1 MYSHSDNTSQHIQQ
15 QLLALCQTQCGTSQI
30 DISPLPG
37 AGSQRRYFRL
47 TPQGQPSMIGTYGA
61 NVAENAAF
69 LYLSRHFKALNLCVP
84 DIYAVSACGQFYLQQ
99 DFGSIALL
107 DILVNP
113 ERYQGYNSVAL
124 THLALEHLAQVQQ
137 KGAFG
142 LDSQRLF
149 PIARVDSTALMW
161 DFNYFKYSFLRIA
174 VPELDEPALEADFQ
188 TLTRLLLERTLWGF
202 QYRDFQSRNIMLP
215 DAQTLAFIDYQ
226 GGRIGPLLYD
236 AASFLYQARAGFTPE
251 QRQQLLVHYL
261 DCLELTPPITRQMLE
276 QQFPLV
282 AAFRIMQTLGAYG
295 FRGYV
300 QRKPHFLLSI
310 PAAIQNLN
318 LLAQN
323 GTLDCTPYISE
334 LVQRLSESSL
344 VSSYADD
351 FEGLT
356 LHISSVS
363 LKKGY
368 PEPDAQNGG
377 GFVFDCR
384 FLPNPGRLE
393 AFRSKTGL
401 DEDVKT
407 YLEQCAEVEEF
418 MTTVL
423 QIIGAA
429 VANYKERKFK
439 HLAVTFGC
447 TGGQHRS
454 VYCANRLAQHF
465 ANVDGVRI
473 DLKHREL

>member
-1 MYSHSDNTSQHIQQ
+1 MDINIDNIKQR
-15 QLLALCQTQCGTSQI
+15 LLALCIDFSGTS
-30 DISPLPG
+30 DIAVDVLPG

-69 LYLSRHFKALNLCVP
+69 IYLSQHFNSIKLSVP
-84 DIYAVSACGQFYLQQ
+84 KVYAVSPCGHFYLQQ
-99 DFGSIALL
+99 DFGNTALL
-107 DILVNP
+107 GVLANP
-113 ERYQGYNSVAL
+113 EQYPGYNRDAL
-124 THLALEHLAQVQQ
+124 ARQALEHLAQMQQ
-137 KGAFG
+137 KGAIG
-142 LDSQRLF
+142 LDAQRLF

-188 TLTRLLLERTLWGF
+188 TLSCLLLERTLWGF

-226 GGRIGPLLYD
+226 GGRLGPLLYD
-236 AASFLYQARAGFTPE
+236 AASFLYQARAGFSPE
-251 QRQQLLVHYL
+251 QRQQLLAHYL

-323 GTLDCTPYISE
+323 GTLDCTPYICE

-356 LHISSVS
+356 LHVSSIS

-473 DLKHREL
+473 ELKHREL

>member
-124 THLALEHLAQVQQ
+124 THLALEQLAQVQQ

-251 QRQQLLVHYL
+251 QRQHLFSHYL
-261 DCLELTPPITRQMLE
+261 DCLEFTPPITRQMLE

-310 PAAIQNLN
+310 PAAIQNLK
-318 LLAQN
+318 LIAQE
-323 GTLDCTPYISE
+323 GTLSHTPYMVE
-334 LVQRLSESSL
+334 LVSRLAETTL
-344 VSSYADD
+344 VSSYTDD

-393 AFRSKTGL
+393 AFRFKTGL

-418 MTTVL
+418 MATVL

>member
-1 MYSHSDNTSQHIQQ
+1 
-15 QLLALCQTQCGTSQI
+15 
-30 DISPLPG
+30 
-37 AGSQRRYFRL
+37 
-47 TPQGQPSMIGTYGA
+47 MIGTYGA

-124 THLALEHLAQVQQ
+124 THLALEQLAQVQQ

-356 LHISSVS
+356 LHVLSIS

-368 PEPDAQNGG
+368 PELDAQNGG

-401 DEDVKT
+401 DKDVKT